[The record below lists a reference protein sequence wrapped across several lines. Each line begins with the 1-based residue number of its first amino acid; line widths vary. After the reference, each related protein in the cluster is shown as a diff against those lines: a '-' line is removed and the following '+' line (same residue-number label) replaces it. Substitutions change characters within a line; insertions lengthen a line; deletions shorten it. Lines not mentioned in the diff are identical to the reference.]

1 MFKPRYFL
9 MALAVFLLQSHAFS
23 QEKWSL
29 ERCITYARENNLQIK
44 QQKLQAAQAEN
55 NLTESKMGYIP
66 SLNASVNHNM
76 SWGRSVN
83 LNDLAIIENDL
94 SQSTSMNISSS
105 IPIFEGMQKLNR
117 VKSSKKQVEI
127 AYTAIEKLQ
136 DEISLSIA
144 RGYLQV
150 LLSMELERT
159 AQESYN
165 SAAAQVER
173 SKALVEAGSQ
183 PYGSLLEVQTQLANE
198 KVQLVEAQN
207 NVRSNKLALMQLLDI
222 NSPDFDIEVP
232 QIGHLTLENVQA
244 DAAEIFA
251 QAQGL
256 PAIKGAELAKE
267 QSKLQYRIQKGAT
280 LPTLSFSAGYG
291 TYYSDNQKTAFLKQF
306 DNNRNPSI
314 GFNLSIPIFN
324 GLRSRTAVKNSR
336 LNMKSSEID
345 YEITLQNIM
354 KDIEQACNEAHSC
367 YRKFEAAEQ
376 NALSARETFKYTQ
389 DKFDNG
395 MLNGTDY
402 AVAKNNL
409 FKAESQ
415 LLQSKFQYVFQ
426 LKVLDYYRNIPI
438 TL

>member
-232 QIGHLTLENVQA
+232 QIGPLTLENVQA

-267 QSKLQYRIQKGAT
+267 QSELQYRIQKGAT

-345 YEITLQNIM
+345 YEITLQNVM
-354 KDIEQACNEAHSC
+354 KEIEQACNEAHSC
-367 YRKFEAAEQ
+367 YRKFETAEQ

>member
-9 MALAVFLLQSHAFS
+9 MALAALMLQGNAFS

-55 NLTESKMGYIP
+55 NLVESKMGYVP
-66 SLNASVNHNM
+66 SLNASINHNM

-94 SQSTSMNISSS
+94 SQSTSMNVSSS

-150 LLSMELERT
+150 LLAMELERT

-165 SAAAQVER
+165 SATAQVER

-183 PYGSLLEVQTQLANE
+183 AYGSLLEVQAQLANE
-198 KVQLVEAQN
+198 KVQLVEARN
-207 NVRSNKLALMQLLDI
+207 NVSSNKLALMQLMDLGND
-222 NSPDFDIEVP
+222 DFEIEVP
-232 QIGHLTLENVQA
+232 QIGHLVLEPVQA

-251 QAQGL
+251 QAQEL
-256 PAIKGAELAKE
+256 PVIKGAELAME
-267 QSKLQYRIQKGAT
+267 QSGLQYRIQKGAT

-291 TYYSDNQKTAFLKQF
+291 TYYSDNQETAFMKQF

-324 GLRSRTAVKNSR
+324 GLRSKTAVKNSR
-336 LNMKSSEID
+336 LNMESSEID
-345 YEITLQNIM
+345 YEITLQNVM
-354 KDIEQACNEAHSC
+354 KEIEQACNEAASC
-367 YRKFEAAEQ
+367 YRKLEAAEQ
-376 NALSARETFKYTQ
+376 NAAAARETFKYTRE
-389 DKFDNG
+389 KFDNG

-409 FKAESQ
+409 FQAESQ
-415 LLQSKFQYVFQ
+415 LLQSRFQYVFQ
-426 LKVLDYYRNIPI
+426 LKVLDYYRNTPI